1 MNASIQILTPDR
13 QTFIGG
19 SDVAAI
25 LGISKWKSP
34 FQLYHEKIGA
44 YVEESNPLRDKVLNR
59 GKRWEPV
66 VVEMLIDELESQGRE
81 VKIIGRNARYQDP
94 QHPFLAAEIDL
105 ELLIDGEEVNG
116 EIKTVHPF
124 AAKDWGEEGT
134 DEIPVYYTAQVMH
147 GLMIKPRRRA
157 IVAALIGA
165 DDLRLHEVV
174 RDDDLITGIRAKEIE
189 FWQRVQDRVAP
200 EPTEAADVKWLYG
213 KDLGTVAEADD
224 GLALLCQALKD
235 KKTSFKTL
243 EEEIEELSTSIKI
256 RIGNAATLLYRD
268 RPIAT
273 WKTQQTNR
281 LDTKALETAHP
292 EIAVAFR
299 KTTESRV
306 LRLK

>member
-1 MNASIQILTPDR
+1 MNAVTNLVPDR
-13 QTFIGG
+13 TTFIGG

-25 LGISKWKSP
+25 LGISRWKSA
-34 FQLYHEKIGA
+34 FQLYQEKIGA
-44 YVEESNPLRDKVLNR
+44 FVEESNPMRDKVLNR

-66 VVEMLIDELESQGRE
+66 VVEMLIDELESRGHE
-81 VKIIGRNARYQDP
+81 VKIIGRNGRYKDSQN
-94 QHPFLAAEIDL
+94 PFLEAEIDL

-157 IVAALIGA
+157 LVAALIGA

-174 RDDDLITGIRAKEIE
+174 RDDDLIAGIRARVIE
-189 FWQRVQDRVAP
+189 FWQRVQDRNAP

-213 KDLGTVAEADD
+213 KDIGTVAEADD
-224 GLALLCQALKD
+224 GLALLCQELKC
-235 KKTSFKTL
+235 KKIMLNML
-243 EEEIEELSTSIKI
+243 EKEMESIATNIKI
-256 RIGNAATLLYRD
+256 RIGDAATLLYRD
-268 RPIAT
+268 HPIAT
-273 WKTQQTNR
+273 WKTQSSKR
-281 LDTKALETAHP
+281 IDIKALETVHP
-292 EIAVAFR
+292 EIASAFR